1 MDYFLTDDEKEIRAL
16 ARDFAE
22 RYLMPRRREL
32 DERHEYPRNLL
43 EEMAKLD
50 FFRILVPEEYG
61 GFGDKVM
68 YTVLVIEELSRAEA
82 GTAIAFGANG
92 LGTTPIIVAGTEEQ
106 KARYLPPVAEGK
118 KYAAFALT
126 EPDAGSDAGAVK
138 TRAVKK
144 GDRYILNGTKRFITN
159 AGEADIM
166 TVVASTDPERGARGL
181 SIFIV
186 EKDFPGVSFGKVE
199 ETLGIRASVKR
210 EIYFEDC
217 EVPEENLLG
226 GKEGLGFVQVAR
238 TFDRTRPAV
247 GAQALGI
254 AQGAFEEALK
264 YARERKQFGQPI
276 ASFQAIQIMLAD
288 MATKIEA
295 SRALL
300 YSVARYIDSGAKEV
314 SHLAAMAKYFPAD
327 VAMEVTVDAVQIFG
341 GYGYTT
347 EYIVEKY
354 LRDAKITQIY
364 EGTNQIQRLLL
375 AAHLVRKGGI

>member
-32 DERHEYPRNLL
+32 DERHEYPRDLL

-375 AAHLVRKGGI
+375 AAHLVRKGGL

>member
-1 MDYFLTDDEKEIRAL
+1 MDYFLSDDEREIKAL

-32 DERHEYPRNLL
+32 DERHEYPRDIL
-43 EEMAKLD
+43 EEMARLD
-50 FFRILVPEEYG
+50 FFRILIPEEYG
-61 GFGDKVM
+61 GFGDKIM

-106 KARYLPPVAEGK
+106 KRKYLPPVAEGK

-126 EPDAGSDAGAVK
+126 EPDAGSDAGSVK

-166 TVVASTDPERGARGL
+166 TVVASTDPTRGARGL

-186 EKDFPGVSFGKVE
+186 EKDYPGVSFGKVE

-226 GKEGLGFVQVAR
+226 GKEGLGFIHVAR

-300 YSVARYIDSGAKEV
+300 YSIARYIDSGAKEV
-314 SHLAAMAKYFPAD
+314 GHLSAMAKYFPAD

-354 LRDAKITQIY
+354 MRDAKITQIY

-375 AAHLVRKGGI
+375 AAHLVRKGQL

>member
-1 MDYFLTDDEKEIRAL
+1 
-16 ARDFAE
+16 
-22 RYLMPRRREL
+22 
-32 DERHEYPRNLL
+32 
-43 EEMAKLD
+43 MAKLD

>member
-1 MDYFLTDDEKEIRAL
+1 MDYFLSEDEKEIQGL
-16 ARDFAE
+16 FKDFAD

-32 DERHEYPRNLL
+32 DEKHEYPRDLL
-43 EEMAKLD
+43 QEMAKLD
-50 FFRILVPEEYG
+50 FFRILIPEEYG
-61 GFGDKVM
+61 GFGEKIM
-68 YTVLVIEELSRAEA
+68 YTVLGIEALSIAEA

-92 LGTTPIIVAGTEEQ
+92 LGTMPIIIGGTEEQ
-106 KARYLPPVAEGK
+106 KKKYLPPVADGAK
-118 KYAAFALT
+118 FAAFALT

-144 GDRYILNGTKRFITN
+144 GDKYILNGTKRFITN

-166 TVVASTDPERGARGL
+166 TVVASTDPERGPRGL

-186 EKDFPGVSFGKVE
+186 EKDYPGVSFGKVE
-199 ETLGIRASVKR
+199 STMGIRAATKR

-217 EVPEENLLG
+217 EVPAENLLG
-226 GKEGLGFVQVAR
+226 GREGMGFIQVAK

-254 AQGAFEEALK
+254 AQGAFNEALA
-264 YARERKQFGQPI
+264 YAKERKQFGQPI
-276 ASFQAIQIMLAD
+276 ASFQSIQVMLAD

-300 YSVARYIDSGAKEV
+300 YSVARYIDSGAKDV
-314 SHLAAMAKYFPAD
+314 GHLSAMAKYYPAD
-327 VAMEVTVDAVQIFG
+327 VAMEVTTDAVQIFG

-354 LRDAKITQIY
+354 MRDAKITQIY

-375 AAHLVRKGGI
+375 AAHLIRKGV

>member
-32 DERHEYPRNLL
+32 DERHEYPRDLL
-43 EEMAKLD
+43 EKMAKLD

>member
-1 MDYFLTDDEKEIRAL
+1 MNHFLADDEKEIRGL
-16 ARDFAE
+16 FRDFAE

-32 DERHEYPRNLL
+32 DEKHEYPRDLL

-50 FFRILVPEEYG
+50 FFRIIVPEEYG
-61 GFGDKVM
+61 GFGDRVM
-68 YTVLVIEELSRAEA
+68 FTVLGIEELSRAEA

-92 LGTTPIIVAGTEEQ
+92 LGATPIIVGGTEEQ
-106 KARYLPPVAEGK
+106 KRKYLPPIADGT
-118 KYAAFALT
+118 KYACFALT
-126 EPDAGSDAGAVK
+126 EPDAGSDAAAVK

-159 AGEADIM
+159 AGEAEIM
-166 TVVASTDPERGARGL
+166 AVVASTDPERGSRGL
-181 SIFIV
+181 SMFIV

-199 ETLGIRASVKR
+199 DTLGIRAAFKR

-226 GKEGLGFVQVAR
+226 GREGTGFINVAK
-238 TFDRTRPAV
+238 TFGRTRPAV

-264 YARERKQFGQPI
+264 YAKERKQFGQPI
-276 ASFQAIQIMLAD
+276 ASFQAIQVMLAD

-295 SRALL
+295 ARALL
-300 YSVARYIDSGAKEV
+300 YTVARNIDAGEPDTDAA
-314 SHLAAMAKYFPAD
+314 AAMAKYYPSD
-327 VAMEVTVDAVQIFG
+327 IAMEVTVDAVQILG

-354 LRDAKITQIY
+354 MRDAKITQIY

-375 AAHLVRKGGI
+375 AAHLIRKGSV